1 MDLSYLLSDTEL
13 GGSAFTV
20 IRETWRKRYGES
32 ILLSTLRAEGV
43 IGNIQPASSEDIALF
58 PQEERTEGIIQ
69 ILSYFAF
76 SVGFPDSGDGTF
88 VVPDMIHYLGNK
100 YKVIKVKDW
109 SLAGG
114 FYKAWAV
121 RQKSNE

>member
-1 MDLSYLLSDTEL
+1 MDLSHILPDTEL
-13 GGSAFTV
+13 GGAAFTV
-20 IRETWRKRYGES
+20 IRETWRKKFGET

-43 IGNIQPASSEDIALF
+43 SGNIQPASSEDIALF

-69 ILSYFAF
+69 ILSNFAF
-76 SVGFPDSGDGTF
+76 SVGLPDSGSGTF
-88 VVPDMIHYLGNK
+88 VAPDMILYLGDK

-121 RQKSNE
+121 RQKYNG